1 MTQLTLPPAAI
12 AAIQANTPYA
22 KVRRD
27 ACMRLAQRIAANPEN
42 YTVADLAD
50 AHAVLRPTVL
60 GEEAHVV
67 VFTLAANRES
77 TVWIGATSGRL
88 LRMETLVG
96 GVLLEQRLVP
106 TPGG

>member
-22 KVRRD
+22 TIRRD

-50 AHAVLRPTVL
+50 AHAVLRPTVM
-60 GEEAHVV
+60 GEEV
-67 VFTLAANRES
+67 
-77 TVWIGATSGRL
+77 GATYHPPLSRNDLKKKYG
-88 LRMETLVG
+88 
-96 GVLLEQRLVP
+96 QP
-106 TPGG
+106 S